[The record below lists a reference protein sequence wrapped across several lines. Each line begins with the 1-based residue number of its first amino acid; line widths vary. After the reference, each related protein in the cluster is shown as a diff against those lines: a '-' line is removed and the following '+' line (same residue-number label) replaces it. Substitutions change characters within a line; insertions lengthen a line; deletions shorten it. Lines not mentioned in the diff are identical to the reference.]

1 MNTIIRNFFKF
12 IFIFVLSLASFSSY
26 AENSKE
32 FGDYVIH
39 YNAFR
44 SDALSP
50 EMAKEYDLTRASNR
64 VLINIVVLRKVLK
77 TTGKPITAKVTG
89 HASNLAG
96 QLKVLEFKEITSG
109 NAIYYLADIKI
120 SGGGEFLRFN
130 LQITPEGETRAARLR
145 FNQHFSSF

>member
-1 MNTIIRNFFKF
+1 
-12 IFIFVLSLASFSSY
+12 
-26 AENSKE
+26 
-32 FGDYVIH
+32 
-39 YNAFR
+39 
-44 SDALSP
+44 
-50 EMAKEYDLTRASNR
+50 MAKEYGLTRASNR

-96 QLKVLEFKEITSG
+96 QLKALEFKEITSG

-130 LQITPEGETRAARLR
+130 LQIIPEGETRAARLR